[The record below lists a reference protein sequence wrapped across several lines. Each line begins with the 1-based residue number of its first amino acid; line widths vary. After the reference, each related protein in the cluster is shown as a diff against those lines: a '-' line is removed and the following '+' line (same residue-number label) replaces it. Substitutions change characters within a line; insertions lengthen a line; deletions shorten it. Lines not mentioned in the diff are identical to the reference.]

1 MGISGGLALLWREG
15 GALEIFNFSTR
26 HINTTIMD
34 SYGQPHWKL
43 TYFYGHLVCG

>member
-1 MGISGGLALLWREG
+1 MGISGGLALLWQEG